1 MSQIIVIVPNPNLL
15 QHRLLLMDIYQG
27 FDPQPRDT
35 QVAKFLLNW
44 ISKKVKKNPS
54 LFDP

>member
-35 QVAKFLLNW
+35 QVAKSLLNW